1 MNTIPK
7 PLSRFVDVAVVVAA
21 YLGDDDVAV
30 VVVVVI
36 STFAVVVAD
45 AAAVDAD
52 VGKEVRCRRRGTR
65 CWRRKAASSSRSST
79 PLISTSCR

>member
-21 YLGDDDVAV
+21 YLGDDDVA

-79 PLISTSCR
+79 PSISTSCR